1 MRGKRVT
8 WSDYLIMPV
17 RVLIGRGPPCPPYVI
32 GHATRTPPSIFHIF
46 IPTSSSTHYFFK
58 NSCRS
63 LFLLPPSFAYFHI
76 RLSQIT
82 TISARQTFGQ
92 PFLSKYNFVIH
103 YELVQKHWVFAR
115 FCSLEYIHTR
125 KSHLL
130 QVNQREKLGAIV
142 LHVLSIC
149 SISSLSWTGIRAGLL
164 TWEVSV
170 ATFFNDWSH
179 REVHRS
185 KARGLPDRQR
195 KFIPLSALI
204 PCDSGVLA
212 DDLSAN
218 PFLKHLRQRRNGRLP
233 SLNSVPLDICV
244 SRLISSPNGLVLGG
258 ILAGQ
263 ISYAIAIRGSRP

>member
-17 RVLIGRGPPCPPYVI
+17 RVLIGRGPPLCHRSRY
-32 GHATRTPPSIFHIF
+32 TDTPFNLSYLHSDLIVHP
-46 IPTSSSTHYFFK
+46 FFK

-130 QVNQREKLGAIV
+130 QVNQREKLGANCPPCTQYLFDKFSV
-142 LHVLSIC
+142 LDRYKSRTVNLE
-149 SISSLSWTGIRAGLL
+149 GIG
-164 TWEVSV
+164 
-170 ATFFNDWSH
+170 
-179 REVHRS
+179 
-185 KARGLPDRQR
+185 
-195 KFIPLSALI
+195 
-204 PCDSGVLA
+204 CY
-212 DDLSAN
+212 
-218 PFLKHLRQRRNGRLP
+218 FL
-233 SLNSVPLDICV
+233 
-244 SRLISSPNGLVLGG
+244 
-258 ILAGQ
+258 
-263 ISYAIAIRGSRP
+263 